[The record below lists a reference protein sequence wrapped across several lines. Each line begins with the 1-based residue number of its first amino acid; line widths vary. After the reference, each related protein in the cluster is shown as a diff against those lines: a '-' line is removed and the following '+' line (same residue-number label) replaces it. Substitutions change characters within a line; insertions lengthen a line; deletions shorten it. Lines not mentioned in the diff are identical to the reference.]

1 MDRRAFVKLATPSAR
16 LPLVASAALLL
27 AGALAPADLAAQDAE
42 EARVINWQD
51 AAYGPRGTSTQGP
64 NARTFQ
70 LGLDPDNDGP
80 SYFARFPPGAHFDLH
95 WHTHAEY
102 AVVLSGEGTIL
113 LGEETHELRPGSYIV
128 IPARVNHAWDV
139 PPGDTEFVILVRRRG
154 PADFNYVD
162 P

>member
-1 MDRRAFVKLATPSAR
+1 MDRTAFVKLAARSAG

-27 AGALAPADLAAQDAE
+27 ASALAPADLAAQDAE

-51 AAYGPRGTSTQGP
+51 AAFGPPGTSPQGP

-80 SYFARFPPGAHFDLH
+80 SYFARFPPGAHFNLH

-102 AVVLSGEGTIL
+102 VVVVSGEVTIV
-113 LGEETHELRPGSYIV
+113 LGEQSHALAPGSYIV
-128 IPARVNHAWDV
+128 IPARMNHSWDV
-139 PPGDTEFVILVRRRG
+139 PGEDDSVILVRRRG
-154 PADFNYVD
+154 PADFNFVGR
-162 P
+162 

>member
-27 AGALAPADLAAQDAE
+27 ACALVPADLAAQDAE

-128 IPARVNHAWDV
+128 IPARMNHAWDV
-139 PPGDTEFVILVRRRG
+139 PPGDTELVILVRRRG

>member
-1 MDRRAFVKLATPSAR
+1 MKTRLASLTV
-16 LPLVASAALLL
+16 VACSAALLTT
-27 AGALAPADLAAQDAE
+27 ALHTTEAAAQADDE
-42 EARVINWQD
+42 QARVINWQD
-51 AAYGPRGTSTQGP
+51 AAYGPPGQSPRGP
-64 NARTFQ
+64 NARTYQ

-102 AVVLSGEGTIL
+102 AVVLSGEGTIV
-113 LGEETHELRPGSYIV
+113 LGEESHDIRPGSYIV
-128 IPARVNHAWDV
+128 IPARVNHSWDV
-139 PPGDTEFVILVRRRG
+139 PPGDTELVILVRRRG

>member
-1 MDRRAFVKLATPSAR
+1 MITASAR
-16 LPLVASAALLL
+16 LPFAASAALFL
-27 AGALAPADLAAQDAE
+27 ACLLAPADLAAQGGEE

-51 AAYGPRGTSTQGP
+51 APYGPPGTSPRGP

-95 WHTHAEY
+95 WHTHDEY

-128 IPARVNHAWDV
+128 IPARLNHAWDV
-139 PPGDTEFVILVRRRG
+139 PRGDTELVILVRRRG